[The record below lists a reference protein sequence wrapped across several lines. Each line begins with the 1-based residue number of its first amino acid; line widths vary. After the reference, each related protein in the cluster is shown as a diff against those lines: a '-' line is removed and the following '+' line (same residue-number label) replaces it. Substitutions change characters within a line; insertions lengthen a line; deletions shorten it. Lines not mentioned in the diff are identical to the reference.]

1 MAIYR
6 LVMPI
11 VSTKESYFEI
21 GLEVLTDLGF
31 GGLKLAEVCN
41 RLGVTTG
48 SFYHYFPSWPVYTR
62 ELVAFWVQDRTVRL
76 IEKIQLETEPRRR
89 IEVSIEVGL
98 SLPHGAE
105 AAIRSWSSVD
115 PHVYEVQA
123 EVDRQR
129 FEIMRSSAMEIA
141 HDERQSQA
149 FAIWALYVL
158 IGYEQLTLPRDPK
171 LFEWIATHMLDELE
185 AGRFSDVPLRYP
197 GDV

>member
-1 MAIYR
+1 MWIYR
-6 LVMPI
+6 LVMSI
-11 VSTKESYFEI
+11 VSPRESYFES
-21 GLEVLTDLGF
+21 GLEVLPDLGY

-48 SFYHYFPSWPVYTR
+48 SFYHYFPSWSAYTR

-89 IEVSIEVGL
+89 IEISIEVGL

-105 AAIRSWSSVD
+105 AAIRSWSTVD
-115 PHVYEVQA
+115 PHVHEVQA

-129 FEIMRSSAMEIA
+129 FEIMRTSAMEIV
-141 HDERQSQA
+141 HDEPQSRV
-149 FAIWALYVL
+149 FATWALYVL
-158 IGYEQLTLPRDPK
+158 VGYEQLTLPRDPT

-185 AGRFSDVPLRYP
+185 AGRFSRVPST
-197 GDV
+197 